1 MPSLLS
7 PMHEDEWAKTSS
19 TLGLP
24 VAIVIIAIGVSA
36 ISVADTCTVTT
47 V

>member
-1 MPSLLS
+1 
-7 PMHEDEWAKTSS
+7 MHEDEWAKTSS

-36 ISVADTCTVTT
+36 ADTCTVTT

>member
-7 PMHEDEWAKTSS
+7 QMNEDEWAKTGS

-24 VAIVIIAIGVSA
+24 VAIVIIAINIGVLA
-36 ISVADTCTVTT
+36 ATCTVTT

>member
-1 MPSLLS
+1 MNAIFIKPN
-7 PMHEDEWAKTSS
+7 AQGRVGQNYS

-36 ISVADTCTVTT
+36 LGG
-47 V
+47 